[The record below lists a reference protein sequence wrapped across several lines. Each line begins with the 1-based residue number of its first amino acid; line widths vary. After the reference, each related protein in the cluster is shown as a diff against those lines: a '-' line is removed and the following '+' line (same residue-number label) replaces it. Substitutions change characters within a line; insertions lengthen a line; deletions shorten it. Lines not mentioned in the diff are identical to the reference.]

1 TANRVK
7 DQNNHGPRI
16 GFAYDVNGDGKTSI
30 RGGYGIYYGRLINST
45 IYQTLIS
52 TGMGADVAQRQVA
65 VTGTNAIA
73 PAYPNLIAA
82 GALTTPSVN
91 YFASNFQL
99 PRIHQWDAIFERE
112 IAHNTVVSASYL
124 GSLGQYLPN
133 FVDVNLPAPASYVSV
148 NVVGGAYNGQIYRT
162 PIFVG
167 ARPNTAYGQVQE
179 ARSDVTSK
187 YHALVLQFNRRMTN
201 NLQIQSSYTLSR
213 AWDNGQPSQT
223 FTPTFSVPFN
233 SFDQSGEGALSTFD
247 RRHKFVYSMVWTS
260 SYKNKDNAVAHALL
274 NNWTIAPIL
283 NWFTGARYTGNLSG
297 SIDPT
302 RFGFAASTTPGGGV
316 NGSGGSLRFA

>member
-16 GFAYDVNGDGKTSI
+16 GFAYDVNGDGRTSI

-73 PAYPNLIAA
+73 PAFPNLIAN
-82 GALTTPSVN
+82 GALTTPGVN
-91 YFASNFQL
+91 YFATNFQL

-124 GSLGQYLPN
+124 GSAGQYLPN
-133 FVDVNLPAPASYVSV
+133 FVDVNIAGPSTFVNV
-148 NVVGGAYNGQIYRT
+148 NVVGGPFDGRIYRT
-162 PIFVG
+162 PIFTG
-167 ARPNTAYGQVQE
+167 ARPNTNFAQIQE
-179 ARSDVTSK
+179 ARSDVSSK

-213 AWDNGQPSQT
+213 AADNGQTSST
-223 FTPTFSVPFN
+223 FTPLFSVPF
-233 SFDQSGEGALSTFD
+233 
-247 RRHKFVYSMVWTS
+247 
-260 SYKNKDNAVAHALL
+260 
-274 NNWTIAPIL
+274 
-283 NWFTGARYTGNLSG
+283 
-297 SIDPT
+297 
-302 RFGFAASTTPGGGV
+302 
-316 NGSGGSLRFA
+316 